1 MLYPQNG
8 DRVVTIDS
16 LTSLHPVPHR
26 RRRSNQERD
35 TTRQRVVSA
44 AGGLRCQEG
53 STECTALGGFDIVQ
67 LGPTDDHT
75 PRCALQPGIRCA
87 PATRHISP
95 HHHCRRTSVRL
106 SVYPSVTHPVR
117 RLAGSCVTRIG
128 TFVRSNAQFTPS
140 ARHDKTVLSVSCQA
154 V

>member
-8 DRVVTIDS
+8 DRIVTIDS
-16 LTSLHPVPHR
+16 VTSLHPMPHR

-35 TTRQRVVSA
+35 TTRQRVVSP

-53 STECTALGGFDIVQ
+53 STECTVLGGFDIVQ

-87 PATRHISP
+87 RLQPDIFH
-95 HHHCRRTSVRL
+95 RTTTTDRPSVRL
-106 SVYPSVTHPVR
+106 SVTHPVR
-117 RLAGSCVTRIG
+117 RLAGLCVTRMG
-128 TFVRSNAQFTPS
+128 TLVRSNAQFTPS
-140 ARHDKTVLSVSCQA
+140 ARHDKTVLSVSCRA

>member
-8 DRVVTIDS
+8 DRIVTIDS
-16 LTSLHPVPHR
+16 VTSLHPVPHR

-53 STECTALGGFDIVQ
+53 STECTVLGGFDIVQ

-87 PATRHISP
+87 RLQPDIFH
-95 HHHCRRTSVRL
+95 RTTTADR
-106 SVYPSVTHPVR
+106 PSVCH
-117 RLAGSCVTRIG
+117 A
-128 TFVRSNAQFTPS
+128 PS
-140 ARHDKTVLSVSCQA
+140 ATTCWLVCNSNGHVRPLQCPVHTVRQT
-154 V
+154 